1 MTMPVTRTRRITPAA
16 VLFGAAFILA
26 FFVLL
31 MPRPAEPSGPTLDSR
46 SMALDGAG
54 GLYRTL
60 ARLGF
65 PVRRG
70 RERLSGSLSPNA
82 TYVILAPAIPLT
94 AEETT
99 AILAA
104 VRGGATI
111 LFTPGR
117 SELTDSLGFV
127 DEYASSLHT
136 IHDTRVIGGP
146 VPRIAS
152 PYTPVPL
159 DETVVLDDSA
169 VAVHSLAFMWYAS
182 GDSSARDVDAIV
194 LGRTFGRGH
203 AIAVAPAIILT
214 NQLLRTGPPAVAIV
228 RGLEWADG
236 GRQHPIVFD
245 EYHHGAGIHADPLG
259 AVVYALTGTAP
270 GRVALMA
277 LVAALVLLVSA
288 AWRPIAP
295 VHVTTVQRRSPLEH
309 VQALARAYLQT
320 GADRLGA
327 ERLVRGLRRRHPLGL
342 PRGVSDR
349 VYLEAVRTRFPDVAS
364 DASLTI
370 RALDPADSARE
381 VAAREAAARIVPV
394 RDAIAR
400 IEQALHAA

>member
-1 MTMPVTRTRRITPAA
+1 MTAIPATPRRITPAM
-16 VLFGAAFILA
+16 VLLGAAAILA
-26 FFVLL
+26 LFVLL
-31 MPRPAEPSGPTLDSR
+31 MPRPAEQRGPTLDSR

-70 RERLSGSLSPNA
+70 SVRLTGPLSPNA
-82 TYVILAPAIPLT
+82 TYVILAPAIPIT
-94 AEETT
+94 AEETS

-117 SELTDSLGFV
+117 GALSDSLGF
-127 DEYASSLHT
+127 DDDYASSLHT
-136 IHDTRVIGGP
+136 IRDARVIGGP

-152 PYTPVPL
+152 PYTPLPL
-159 DETVVLDDSA
+159 NETVVLDDST

-182 GDSSARDVDAIV
+182 TDSSAREVDAIV

-203 AIAVAPAIILT
+203 AIAVAPAAVLT

-228 RGLEWADG
+228 RALEWADRG
-236 GRQHPIVFD
+236 TQHPIIFD
-245 EYHHGAGIHADPLG
+245 EYHHGAGIHADPFG
-259 AVVYALTGTAP
+259 AVVYALTETAP

-277 LVAALVLLVSA
+277 LAAALALLASA

-295 VHVTTVQRRSPLEH
+295 VHVATVQRRSPLEH

-320 GADRLGA
+320 GADRLA
-327 ERLVRGLRRRHPLGL
+327 TERLVRGLRRRHPLGL

-349 VYLEAVRTRFPDVAS
+349 IYLEAVRTRFPQAAS

-370 RALDPADSARE
+370 GALDHANS
-381 VAAREAAARIVPV
+381 ARIVPV

-400 IEQALHAA
+400 IEQTMHAA